1 MIEIREVL
9 SRKEQKIFATFNY
22 KMYKNVFQAIPDLII
37 DELDYSLLV
46 GIDYVRH
53 QSQKQRFLICT

>member
-22 KMYKNVFQAIPDLII
+22 KMYKNVFQAIPDLILMSWI
-37 DELDYSLLV
+37 A
-46 GIDYVRH
+46 
-53 QSQKQRFLICT
+53 LIIRRIQHMTTVMLSSF